1 MANPRSTASI
11 AGHPIHPMLIPFP
24 IAFFIAAFVCDL
36 AYWQTA
42 HAAWATAATWLLG
55 AGLVMAAL
63 AAVAGL
69 TDFLGDARIRAL
81 NDAWWHAGGNVVVV
95 LIQLYSWYARY
106 TEGTA
111 AVVPKGL
118 ILSLIV
124 VCILAF
130 TGWKGWE
137 MVYRARVGIADASDD
152 PRYSASEPPRR
163 AA

>member
-11 AGHPIHPMLIPFP
+11 AGHPIHPMLIPFT
-24 IAFFIAAFVCDL
+24 IAFFIATFVCDL
-36 AYWQTA
+36 VFWQTA
-42 HAAWATAATWLLG
+42 NASWATATIWLLG
-55 AGLVMAAL
+55 AGLVMAGL

-69 TDFLGDARIRAL
+69 IDVLGDAQIRASH
-81 NDAWWHAGGNVVVV
+81 DAWWHAGGNVVVV
-95 LIQLYSWYARY
+95 LIELYNWYARY

-124 VCILAF
+124 VCILEF
-130 TGWKGWE
+130 TGWKGWD
-137 MVYRARVGIADASDD
+137 MVYRGRVGIADAPDTRR
-152 PRYSASEPPRR
+152 PASESPRR